1 MSENN
6 QGAAQVAGGEW
17 MAGRSRNLSAKNAAE
32 YLGITLRELR
42 GLRERRVLPFYR
54 IGHRTVT
61 YCQKELETFLKK
73 CRIAPAG
80 ESIGHAA

>member
-1 MSENN
+1 
-6 QGAAQVAGGEW
+6 
-17 MAGRSRNLSAKNAAE
+17 
-32 YLGITLRELR
+32 
-42 GLRERRVLPFYR
+42 LPFYR

-61 YCQKELETFLKK
+61 YCQRELDDFLKK